1 MCIGIISGIISG
13 LLVSGVLWAWDVRRC
28 QIVGYARDGI
38 RRAGQSRFIGDVIPA
53 GN

>member
-1 MCIGIISGIISG
+1 MCIGIISGIIFG
-13 LLVSGVLWAWDVRRC
+13 LIVAGVLWAWNVRRC
-28 QIVGYARDGI
+28 RIVGFVRDGI